1 MRTKMSEIHYKFLQI
16 RKDEMKR
23 HICVLLY
30 FEPVVLDQAAEV
42 YLAGYPRKLPDRLH
56 QLSSTSHYVDQFG
69 YLTACK
75 LVGSGELTR
84 SRADARNT

>member
-30 FEPVVLDQAAEV
+30 FEPVALDQAAEV
-42 YLAGYPRKLPDRLH
+42 YIAGYPRKLPDRLH
-56 QLSSTSHYVDQFG
+56 QLSNTSHSVDQFG
-69 YLTACK
+69 YVTAST

-84 SRADARNT
+84 SLSDVRNT